1 MLPRM
6 PVNWLVGYFC
16 VALFLALVIPQAAPP
31 KCISL
36 QITLEGE
43 IQGETTELA
52 VNVEVASGTKGDHV
66 TEVRQESSIE
76 KGHFHLIAWFNTQS
90 TVVSQERCDRL
101 PHTVIIKLTK
111 GNRIVDHRTLKI
123 ESDFRRT
130 EQGDYEL
137 KIPVTLRVPLEK

>member
-1 MLPRM
+1 M
-6 PVNWLVGYFC
+6 PVNRLVGY
-16 VALFLALVIPQAAPP
+16 LRLALVLVLVFPQTAPP
-31 KCISL
+31 KCILL

-43 IQGETTELA
+43 IQGETKDLA
-52 VNVEVASGTKGDHV
+52 VNVEVASRTKGDHV

-76 KGHFHLIAWFNTQS
+76 KGRFRLIARFNTQS

-101 PHTVIIKLTK
+101 PQTVIIKLTK
-111 GNRIVDHRTLKI
+111 GNRIVDHLTLKI

-137 KIPVTLRVPLEK
+137 KIPVTLRVSLEK